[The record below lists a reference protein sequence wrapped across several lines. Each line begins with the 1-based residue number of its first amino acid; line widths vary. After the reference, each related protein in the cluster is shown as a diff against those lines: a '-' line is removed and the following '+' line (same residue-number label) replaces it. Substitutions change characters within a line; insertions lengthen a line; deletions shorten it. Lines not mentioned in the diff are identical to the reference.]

1 MSSRVREYQAARA
14 KSRLLERGEVSAPYE
29 GSDQNALSTLIK
41 DETQTK
47 ALEVFLVV
55 KIVRFILSFLKL

>member
-1 MSSRVREYQAARA
+1 MRKYRAARA

-29 GSDQNALSTLIK
+29 VSDQNALSTLKK

>member
-1 MSSRVREYQAARA
+1 MM
-14 KSRLLERGEVSAPYE
+14 
-29 GSDQNALSTLIK
+29 DHIALSTLIK

-55 KIVRFILSFLKL
+55 KIVRFILKDL

>member
-1 MSSRVREYQAARA
+1 MRVTFCYLFLTVFCTHNFAKLQA
-14 KSRLLERGEVSAPYE
+14 
-29 GSDQNALSTLIK
+29 ALSTLIK

-55 KIVRFILSFLKL
+55 KIVRFILKDL